1 MNLPAMGY
9 TLKGPSADVCTQCHG
24 SKTSEGFQKLHDYHV
39 TGKGY
44 DCLEC
49 HNFSRATSFIKAKT
63 QLADQVGHASAR
75 INGLVNPG
83 GKATTVYFQWG
94 TGSGY
99 GNTTQ
104 ALNIGSGSAEV
115 PVSAMISSLT
125 PGTTYHF
132 RVVANDG
139 TTQTGYDYSF
149 TTPRQFNVNLPL
161 ILQTA
166 WQQLKSL
173 AGWA

>member
-1 MNLPAMGY
+1 MH
-9 TLKGPSADVCTQCHG
+9 KR
-24 SKTSEGFQKLHDYHV
+24 HV
-39 TGKGY
+39 DGKGY

-49 HNFSRATSFIKAKT
+49 HNFSRASSFIKAKT
-63 QLADQVGHASAR
+63 QLADQVGHALAR

-104 ALNIGSGSAEV
+104 ELNIGSGSAEV
-115 PVSAMISSLT
+115 PVSAMISGLT

-132 RVVANDG
+132 RVVVVANDG